1 METVCSTLTTDTIN
15 QNLRHMEF
23 PWPSPVVSLGNE
35 IEKEIK
41 KVYESNEYTLITIN
55 CILLIDSLKC
65 LM

>member
-1 METVCSTLTTDTIN
+1 METIISTLTADTIN

-41 KVYESNEYTLITIN
+41 EVYNYNRNAYVSIYAYVSLI
-55 CILLIDSLKC
+55 
-65 LM
+65 

>member
-1 METVCSTLTTDTIN
+1 MATVCSTLTEDTIN

-41 KVYESNEYTLITIN
+41 KVYINEFTCSYLFHNRNVALNYTHIF
-55 CILLIDSLKC
+55 
-65 LM
+65 